1 MAEPHGNGKR
11 DDHEERIARLEA
23 ARKEMEDALIV
34 MAHLETKSAG
44 RVKEHAEL
52 IADHELRVKE
62 HAEFIARHEEFV
74 AYHEQIIRE
83 IDEKLNALI
92 NIVGGM
98 QGGIESR
105 PS

>member
-23 ARKEMEDALIV
+23 ARKEMEDAMIV
-34 MAHLETKSAG
+34 MAHLETKSSA
-44 RVKEHAEL
+44 RVKEHAEF
-52 IADHELRVKE
+52 IADHELRIKE

-83 IDEKLNALI
+83 IDDKLNALI
-92 NIVGGM
+92 AVVSRM

>member
-1 MAEPHGNGKR
+1 MAEPHGNGKLN
-11 DDHEERIARLEA
+11 DHEERIPRLEA
-23 ARKEMEDALIV
+23 ARKEIEDSLIV

-44 RVKEHAEL
+44 RIKEHSEF
-52 IADHELRVKE
+52 IADHEVRVKSHAKFLAE
-62 HAEFIARHEEFV
+62 HAEFV

-83 IDEKLNALI
+83 IDDKLNALI

>member
-34 MAHLETKSAG
+34 MAHLETRSSA
-44 RVKEHAEL
+44 R
-52 IADHELRVKE
+52 IKE

-83 IDEKLNALI
+83 IDDKLNALI
-92 NIVGGM
+92 AVVSKM
-98 QGGIESR
+98 QGGIESH